1 MGCRLLSHSIHQNN
15 LFQWVQGQNPW
26 YITTN
31 TSHEVT
37 ALLIFHQSTWDHSFF
52 PFSLWESPVW
62 YLQEEKHS
70 PYTGCVLTW
79 SPYLK
84 LHASRDALCMGFTW
98 VVNSVLT
105 IFPKYQRSPVKVR
118 TRTLLK
124 GEGDKKSV
132 KNKGFQS
139 NEECDDK
146 TVKQFP
152 SVDVIVW
159 IGEDDKLRN

>member
-15 LFQWVQGQNPW
+15 LFQWDQGQTPR

-37 ALLIFHQSTWDHSFF
+37 ALLISHQGTWIA
-52 PFSLWESPVW
+52 PFSLLFGQVLFDIFRKKNIQSLHRLRLNLESIP
-62 YLQEEKHS
+62 
-70 PYTGCVLTW
+70 LTPW
-79 SPYLK
+79 D
-84 LHASRDALCMGFTW
+84 RDAPCTGFTW

-105 IFPKYQRSPVKVR
+105 IFPKHQQSPVKVR

-124 GEGDKKSV
+124 GEGNKKSV
-132 KNKGFQS
+132 KNEGFQS

-152 SVDVIVW
+152 SVDVPVW
-159 IGEDDKLRN
+159 MGKGDKLQN

>member
-1 MGCRLLSHSIHQNN
+1 
-15 LFQWVQGQNPW
+15 
-26 YITTN
+26 
-31 TSHEVT
+31 
-37 ALLIFHQSTWDHSFF
+37 
-52 PFSLWESPVW
+52 
-62 YLQEEKHS
+62 
-70 PYTGCVLTW
+70 
-79 SPYLK
+79 
-84 LHASRDALCMGFTW
+84 MGFTW

-132 KNKGFQS
+132 KNMGFQS

-152 SVDVIVW
+152 SVDVIV
-159 IGEDDKLRN
+159 

>member
-1 MGCRLLSHSIHQNN
+1 
-15 LFQWVQGQNPW
+15 
-26 YITTN
+26 
-31 TSHEVT
+31 
-37 ALLIFHQSTWDHSFF
+37 
-52 PFSLWESPVW
+52 
-62 YLQEEKHS
+62 
-70 PYTGCVLTW
+70 
-79 SPYLK
+79 
-84 LHASRDALCMGFTW
+84 MGFTW

-139 NEECDDK
+139 KEECDDK

-152 SVDVIVW
+152 SVDVIV
-159 IGEDDKLRN
+159 